1 MTGVDEFETNAD
13 SIALARS
20 VQFLELRVSVVVATL
35 TRSEFARASAV
46 RSSTGH
52 DDPAMR
58 KAVRGTLTAL
68 WRHCDTPPR
77 PSCDG
82 EENHW
87 KKSVAATRADT
98 KLDLELQCA
107 QHEGVVE
114 YASITAALAILA
126 SSLAGVVG
134 SVATLPATD
143 AKATALVAAAA
154 TAHHVSKADAR
165 AAYAKAPY
173 RLPVLRYFYAV
184 GWVGAAQ
191 DRARCVAELLLGP
204 KPSDAAGAAIKQTPK
219 LLAKIRAAK
228 ITVRQA
234 STALGRGATDGCA

>member
-1 MTGVDEFETNAD
+1 M
-13 SIALARS
+13 
-20 VQFLELRVSVVVATL
+20 
-35 TRSEFARASAV
+35 
-46 RSSTGH
+46 
-52 DDPAMR
+52 P
-58 KAVRGTLTAL
+58 
-68 WRHCDTPPR
+68 
-77 PSCDG
+77 
-82 EENHW
+82 
-87 KKSVAATRADT
+87 
-98 KLDLELQCA
+98 LDAIGFPA

-154 TAHHVSKADAR
+154 TAHHVPKADAR